1 VTLDGVMKTSD
12 VLGILR
18 GATAGVDVDLAKF
31 TAEGYTVSGKTH
43 LGLQGGVLKT
53 DNPIDVNQGRADLR
67 ATADFRTEASGPK
80 SELVLLAKDVRANAK
95 MKALQAINPIFHID
109 EKGESTVD
117 GLIGADFKLTWTG
130 KLDPDWTKA
139 QWETAAVGSLKGSGV
154 FAMKNLKI
162 VGSPTITEIMTLL
175 GEGNS
180 IQGELVASQIDVG
193 NRVPGWCRYDQM
205 ILRLSRYEIK
215 FRGGVAFAA
224 TKHEN
229 ERAMDLEVEI
239 PMTESMVKS
248 QPGLAKYLGQR
259 FWIPLKGTVEHPVLD
274 YKKLFLDLAKNA
286 AEALIKDKA
295 EDVLKKLLDS
305 KKKK

>member
-1 VTLDGVMKTSD
+1 MS
-12 VLGILR
+12 
-18 GATAGVDVDLAKF
+18 
-31 TAEGYTVSGKTH
+31 
-43 LGLQGGVLKT
+43 
-53 DNPIDVNQGRADLR
+53 
-67 ATADFRTEASGPK
+67 
-80 SELVLLAKDVRANAK
+80 AKDVRANAR
-95 MKALQAINPIFHID
+95 MKVLQVINPIFHID

-130 KLDPDWTKA
+130 KIDPDWAKED
-139 QWETAAVGSLKGSGV
+139 WEKAAVGSLKGSGV
-154 FAMKNLKI
+154 FAMKNMKI

-193 NRVPGWCRYDQM
+193 NRMPGWCRYDQM
-205 ILRLSRYEIK
+205 VLRLSRYEIK

-239 PMTESMVKS
+239 PMTEHLIKS
-248 QPGLAKYLGQR
+248 RPGLAKYLGKR

-286 AEALIKDKA
+286 AEAVIQEKA
-295 EDVLKKLLDS
+295 EDLLKKLLDS
-305 KKKK
+305 KKKKDK